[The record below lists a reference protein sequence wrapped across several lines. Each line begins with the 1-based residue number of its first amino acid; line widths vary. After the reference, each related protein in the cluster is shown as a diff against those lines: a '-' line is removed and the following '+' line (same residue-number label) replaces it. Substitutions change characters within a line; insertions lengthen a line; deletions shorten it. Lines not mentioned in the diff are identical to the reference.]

1 MGASDIQV
9 LHRRAGQTRQGLKSP
24 GPCRFFF
31 IVLLSPF
38 ISLFFP
44 TKATIYN
51 VYNGHSIL
59 FPPGLHNL
67 QRTLHLIF
75 FQYDILLAYQAF
87 QILGSQHYLK
97 LTITTTTDTPLS
109 FSSPFSPPLPRVSPL
124 FPPPHQSGKSPAPLS
139 LALHLFTPSLP
150 SLLSLFSPFHLSFFP
165 FQIPSFCCRS
175 SFCQLSR
182 SYRFAANLSP
192 SLSLWS

>member
-1 MGASDIQV
+1 MEMFSFSVFSKSRGDYRRHHPLILGACCFFYYTHCFR
-9 LHRRAGQTRQGLKSP
+9 L
-24 GPCRFFF
+24 CR
-31 IVLLSPF
+31 SCYPEH
-38 ISLFFP
+38 
-44 TKATIYN
+44 ATE
-51 VYNGHSIL
+51 L
-59 FPPGLHNL
+59 QQL

>member
-1 MGASDIQV
+1 MEMFSFSVFSKSRGDYRRHHPLILGACCFFYYTHCFR
-9 LHRRAGQTRQGLKSP
+9 L
-24 GPCRFFF
+24 CR
-31 IVLLSPF
+31 SCYPEH
-38 ISLFFP
+38 
-44 TKATIYN
+44 ATE
-51 VYNGHSIL
+51 L
-59 FPPGLHNL
+59 QQL

-97 LTITTTTDTPLS
+97 RTITTTTDTPFYSFLFFS
-109 FSSPFSPPLPRVSPL
+109 FFSSSTPSGFTSFPSPSSVREVAGSPLPPPPSPQTSPPLPSP
-124 FPPPHQSGKSPAPLS
+124 
-139 LALHLFTPSLP
+139 
-150 SLLSLFSPFHLSFFP
+150 LSLFSPFHLSFFP